1 MCAADPRDT
10 LEARGSIDVFDLIWR
25 LVSTSAVVLVAAIV
39 VYATHWP
46 VLIWLPVYL
55 LAVASIWRIY
65 IGYFSRRQK

>member
-1 MCAADPRDT
+1 M
-10 LEARGSIDVFDLIWR
+10 FDLIWR

-39 VYATHWP
+39 VYATKWP

-65 IGYFSRRQK
+65 IGYFSRRGK